1 MKAFLAETGAA
12 RRKQELTPAKEKKLM
27 KIMICLFGNQ
37 KGGVGKS
44 TLTVLSGNYLS
55 LAKRWPVIIIDMDYQ
70 QSISQKYEKAKILE
84 NEEPYEVLPANLET
98 FPLLHNLVND
108 KKDAVLIDLPGK
120 LDDDGLIP
128 VFQSADLL
136 ICPFSYDEFTFESTV
151 LFTVVLK
158 KVNPKVDVIFVP
170 NRIKAN
176 VKFEIMHE
184 VNEQL
189 SRLGKITTAIPDRID
204 FQRIATFQT
213 PPSLHPV
220 ITPVLEEI
228 FADRLWKK

>member
-1 MKAFLAETGAA
+1 
-12 RRKQELTPAKEKKLM
+12 M

-55 LAKRWPVIIIDMDYQ
+55 LAKNWPVTIIDMDYQ
-70 QSISQKYEKAKILE
+70 QSISQKFEKAKVFE
-84 NEEPYEVLPANLET
+84 NEEPYDVLPANLES
-98 FPLLHNLVND
+98 FIPLIPVLTNN

-120 LDDDGLIP
+120 LDDDGLLP
-128 VFQSADLL
+128 VFRSADLV

-158 KVNPKVDVIFVP
+158 KVNPNVDVVFIP

-176 VKFEIMHE
+176 VKFEILSE

-189 SRLGKITTAIPDRID
+189 SKFGKISSALPDRID
-204 FQRIATFQT
+204 FQRITTFQT
-213 PPSLHPV
+213 PLSLYGI
-220 ITPVLEEI
+220 ITPVFEEI

>member
-1 MKAFLAETGAA
+1 
-12 RRKQELTPAKEKKLM
+12 
-27 KIMICLFGNQ
+27 MICLFGNQ

-55 LAKRWPVIIIDMDYQ
+55 LAKNWPVTIIDMDYQ
-70 QSISQKYEKAKILE
+70 QSISQKFEKAKVLE
-84 NEEPYEVLPANLET
+84 NDEPYDVMAATLET
-98 FPLLHNLVND
+98 FPVLSNMLTKS
-108 KKDAVLIDLPGK
+108 KKDAILIDLPGK

-128 VFQSADLL
+128 VFKCADMV

-151 LFTVVLK
+151 LFAVVLK
-158 KVNPKVDVIFVP
+158 KVNPKVQVVFIP

-176 VKFEIMHE
+176 VKFEIMSE

-189 SRLGKITTAIPDRID
+189 SKFGKITAAIPDRID
-204 FQRIATFQT
+204 FQRITTFQT
-213 PPSLHPV
+213 PLSLYGV
-220 ITPVLEEI
+220 ITPVFEEI

>member
-1 MKAFLAETGAA
+1 
-12 RRKQELTPAKEKKLM
+12 
-27 KIMICLFGNQ
+27 MICLFGNQ

-55 LAKRWPVIIIDMDYQ
+55 LAKGWPVTIIDMDYQ
-70 QSISQKYEKAKILE
+70 QSISQKFEKAKVLE
-84 NEEPYEVLPANLET
+84 NEEPYDVLQANLES
-98 FPLLHNLVND
+98 FSLLIPVLTRN
-108 KKDAVLIDLPGK
+108 KKEAVLIDLPGK

-128 VFQSADLL
+128 VFKSADLL

-158 KVNPKVDVIFVP
+158 KVNPKIDIVFIP

-176 VKFEIMHE
+176 VKFEIMSE

-189 SRLGKITTAIPDRID
+189 SKFGKITAVIPDRID
-204 FQRIATFQT
+204 FQRITTFQT
-213 PPSLHPV
+213 PLSLDGI
-220 ITPVLEEI
+220 ITPVFEEI